1 MELGNER
8 KKLPPEAVELYTRFI
23 HGEIGRRDFLDGAKR
38 FAAAGLTATAIVD
51 ALMPNYALGQQISKT
66 DERIKTSY
74 ETILREGDSSEHLDN
89 IANASTSDG
98 LQFNGFSDADLNA
111 IRQKL
116 ADLSQAGTP
125 IATIIGKVQAL

>member
-1 MELGNER
+1 MSTLFITVNVTTPDAEDKRAMITRIVKANSSGR
-8 KKLPPEAVELYTRFI
+8 QVPLPF
-23 HGEIGRRDFLDGAKR
+23 D
-38 FAAAGLTATAIVD
+38 TAE
-51 ALMPNYALGQQISKT
+51 N
-66 DERIKTSY
+66 IKTSY